1 MPFQDLIASA
11 RASGEFKSD
20 VSRYADGLPADRIR
34 TVRHAP
40 RIKVLRVLAQ
50 LLHSEPHLE
59 IERVWVDAWS
69 GCSDFRGTITVET
82 PDAVT
87 AFRFRWDCSWRAEQE
102 GWFDAFQ
109 LPDQI
114 RAAHEFGWR
123 CFAQWEQTACPDDFP
138 DRNTASLRLG

>member
-1 MPFQDLIASA
+1 MPIQHLIATA
-11 RASGEFKSD
+11 KASTAFKSD
-20 VSRYADGLPADRIR
+20 VVRFADGLPADRIR

-40 RIKVLRVLAQ
+40 RIKVLRLLTQ
-50 LLHSEPHLE
+50 LLHAEPHLE
-59 IERVWVDAWS
+59 IERVVVDAWS
-69 GCSDFRGTITVET
+69 GCSDFRGIITVTT
-82 PDAVT
+82 PDTVT

-123 CFAQWEQTACPDDFP
+123 CFSQWEAEAVRDAAATSDFA
-138 DRNTASLRLG
+138 TH

>member
-1 MPFQDLIASA
+1 MPIESLVASA
-11 RASGEFKSD
+11 CATENFKAD
-20 VSRYADGLPADRIR
+20 VVRYAQGLPVDRIR

-40 RIKVLRVLAQ
+40 RIKVVRLLAQ
-50 LLHSEPHLE
+50 LLHAEPDLE
-59 IERVWVDAWS
+59 IERVSIDAWS
-69 GCSDFRGTITVET
+69 GCSDFRGVITVET
-82 PDAVT
+82 PTGAT

-123 CFAQWEQTACPDDFP
+123 CFAEWREDSG
-138 DRNTASLRLG
+138 NTGAALAD